1 VCHCKILGCHFDTQ
15 KRLKKALPLIIN
27 TAHDSATTLEI
38 TTNKAMQSAVMH
50 SPLMA
55 SAYNFINPQ
64 TCGVSFSCF

>member
-1 VCHCKILGCHFDTQ
+1 MEHFRIWQ
-15 KRLKKALPLIIN
+15 VNQISLPLIIN

-50 SPLMA
+50 SPLMS

-64 TCGVSFSCF
+64 ICGVSFSCF